1 MDSNRP
7 LTRLLARL
15 LPQQASTR
23 PQRHLTASLLLGF
36 ASLASIALLA
46 GAAQPG
52 QQAVSLT
59 SVPAPRSSLVAAGA
73 AADPL
78 IAERKQEI
86 SDDSARLLTLAEAL
100 KAEVDKTNKD
110 MLSVGAVRKAG
121 EIEKLAHTVKSHMR
135 R

>member
-1 MDSNRP
+1 M
-7 LTRLLARL
+7 TRL

-36 ASLASIALLA
+36 TSLASIALLA

-52 QQAVSLT
+52 QQALSLT
-59 SVPAPRSSLVAAGA
+59 STPAQRSNVVAAGT

-100 KAEVDKTNKD
+100 KSEVDKTSKD
-110 MLSVGAVRKAG
+110 TLSIGVVRKAG
-121 EIEKLAHTVKSHMR
+121 EIEKLAHTVKNHMR
-135 R
+135 Q